1 MPKKVP
7 HLSVLDYSSR
17 AANLSWTPPYDGQ
30 SPITAYTILY
40 KQYQDSWGEA
50 GREQVYGSVTQA
62 VLNGLQPNTV
72 YSIKIEAENIVGV
85 GKASEKQT
93 IKTLE
98 EAPEGAPEDVSVKPI
113 SSITVKVIWK
123 VNEIIHYLFS
133 WRRVNLCE

>member
-30 SPITAYTILY
+30 STITAYTILY

-72 YSIKIEAENIVGV
+72 YSIKIEAENSLGM
-85 GKASEKQT
+85 GQASDKQT

-98 EAPEGAPEDVSVKPI
+98 EAPEGAPEDVSVKSI
-113 SSITVKVIWK
+113 SSVTLKVIWK
-123 VNEIIHYLFS
+123 VKEIVSFRCLQLF
-133 WRRVNLCE
+133 C

>member
-30 SPITAYTILY
+30 STITAYTILY

-50 GREQVYGSVTQA
+50 GSEQVYGSVTQA

-72 YSIKIEAENIVGV
+72 YSIKIEAENSLGV
-85 GKASEKQT
+85 GQASDKQT

-98 EAPEGAPEDVSVKPI
+98 EAPEGAPEDVSVKSI
-113 SSITVKVIWK
+113 SSVTLKVIWK
-123 VNEIIHYLFS
+123 VKEIVSFRCLQLF
-133 WRRVNLCE
+133 C

>member
-1 MPKKVP
+1 M
-7 HLSVLDYSSR
+7 SVLDYSSR

-30 SPITAYTILY
+30 SPITSYTILY

-72 YSIKIEAENIVGV
+72 YSIKIEAENSLGV
-85 GKASEKQT
+85 GQASDKQT

-98 EAPEGAPEDVSVKPI
+98 EAPEGAPEEVSVKSI
-113 SSITVKVIWK
+113 SSEAMKIIWK
-123 VNEIIHYLFS
+123 V
-133 WRRVNLCE
+133 R